1 MRHYIKVV
9 FFLIIT
15 SSPLCYAQ
23 NEDIDYGSNEAAG
36 SYAQVNGINLYY
48 EEYGHGK
55 PLLLIHGN
63 GSSIS
68 GMKAQIQHFSHNN
81 RVIAVDSRGH
91 GKSGLGAPQLS
102 YRQIADDMIQLMSA
116 MSIEE
121 VSIIGW
127 SDGGIVGLLMG
138 IKAPN
143 IIRKMALMAPNTR
156 PASQSFYPE
165 FVEILENQL
174 EIVQGMIQKNNQLQD
189 WLLARQHL
197 LMMLNQPNISSEELK
212 TITAPVLIIAGDK
225 DGVTNK
231 HIVEIFEGLQHGHLA
246 IMPGETHFMPM
257 SNPDLFN
264 SLTSDFLL
272 SEFKRPD
279 SISIIKEHL
288 GI

>member
-1 MRHYIKVV
+1 
-9 FFLIIT
+9 
-15 SSPLCYAQ
+15 
-23 NEDIDYGSNEAAG
+23 
-36 SYAQVNGINLYY
+36 
-48 EEYGHGK
+48 
-55 PLLLIHGN
+55 
-63 GSSIS
+63 
-68 GMKAQIQHFSHNN
+68 
-81 RVIAVDSRGH
+81 VDSRGH
-91 GKSGLGAPQLS
+91 GNSGLGAPQLT

-121 VSIIGW
+121 VSVIGW
-127 SDGGIVGLLMG
+127 SDGGIVGLLMA
-138 IKAPN
+138 IKSPN

-156 PASQSFYPE
+156 PASQSFYQE

-174 EIVQGMIQKNNQLQD
+174 EIVQGMIQKNDQSQD

-197 LMMLNQPNISSEELK
+197 LMMLKQPNISSQELK

-231 HIVEIFEGLQHGHLA
+231 HIVELFEGLLHGHLA

-264 SLTSDFLL
+264 SLTSDFLF
-272 SEFKRPD
+272 SQYERPD